1 MRYRP
6 QVLTHQT
13 TIFRR
18 RSYQSSTILDFL
30 INCFFFLYVTMEL
43 INAKFLRVKGDIYL
57 NWENALSVIPQTTC
71 YEKRQQHS
79 GD

>member
-1 MRYRP
+1 
-6 QVLTHQT
+6 
-13 TIFRR
+13 
-18 RSYQSSTILDFL
+18 
-30 INCFFFLYVTMEL
+30 MEL